1 MGRMTLIQKRLF
13 ILLIIVIAGFVL
25 GRLVVRAFMNL
36 LLGGT
41 LLGGNFL

>member
-1 MGRMTLIQKRLF
+1 MKIKTKRVVV
-13 ILLIIVIAGFVL
+13 ISIIAVVAFVL

-41 LLGGNFL
+41 LFGGNIL

>member
-1 MGRMTLIQKRLF
+1 MNGF
-13 ILLIIVIAGFVL
+13 ITGEHIIILAIVMIAGIVL
-25 GRLVVRAFMNL
+25 GRLTVRVGLNK